1 MLNIKPMRTEN
12 LITVNDFCVYH
23 NVEYTFVDYLADAG
37 LVQVK
42 TVNKTN
48 CIPIDEIQK
57 LERLVRL
64 HNELEINEPGI
75 ATINNLLQKLEDMQQ
90 EMSYLRS
97 RLSLYEG

>member
-1 MLNIKPMRTEN
+1 MRTEN

-90 EMSYLRS
+90 EMSYLKS
-97 RLSLYEG
+97 RLNLYEG

>member
-1 MLNIKPMRTEN
+1 MRTDN
-12 LITVNDFCVYH
+12 LITVSDFCVFH

-37 LVQVK
+37 LVKV
-42 TVNKTN
+42 TAVNQIN

-64 HNELEINEPGI
+64 HNELDINEPGV
-75 ATINNLLQKLEDMQQ
+75 ATINNLLQKLEDMEH

-97 RLSLYEG
+97 KLSLYEG

>member
-1 MLNIKPMRTEN
+1 MRTEN

-90 EMSYLRS
+90 EMSYLKS

>member
-1 MLNIKPMRTEN
+1 MRTEN

-37 LVQVK
+37 LVKVI
-42 TVNKTN
+42 TVNKTRS
-48 CIPIDEIQK
+48 ISLDEIQK

-75 ATINNLLQKLEDMQQ
+75 ATINNLLQKLEDMEQ
-90 EMSYLRS
+90 EMSVLRS
-97 RLSLYEG
+97 KLRLYEA

>member
-1 MLNIKPMRTEN
+1 MRTEN

-37 LVQVK
+37 LVKVI
-42 TVNKTN
+42 TVNKTQS
-48 CIPIDEIQK
+48 IPLDEIQK

-75 ATINNLLQKLEDMQQ
+75 ATINNLLQKLEDMEQ
-90 EMSYLRS
+90 EMSVLRS
-97 RLSLYEG
+97 KLRLYEG

>member
-64 HNELEINEPGI
+64 HNELGINEPGI

>member
-1 MLNIKPMRTEN
+1 MKTEHV
-12 LITVNDFCVYH
+12 ITVNDFCVYH

-37 LVQVK
+37 LVKVT
-42 TVNKTN
+42 TVNKID
-48 CIPIDEIQK
+48 CIPVNEIQK

-90 EMSYLRS
+90 EMSVLKGRLR
-97 RLSLYEG
+97 LYED